1 MATSKH
7 LKGSSLLANP
17 IMMICPGSKTSNV
30 LKDNSRLVRCLNLH
44 LGVRINSFSPVQIRR
59 QVQYSRTLGHSK
71 DNRWLQ
77 ISVGE
82 TLSRINRH
90 LDKIKYHFRTM
101 DIRDSSKPSS
111 GLCGALLLW

>member
-1 MATSKH
+1 MATNRR
-7 LKGSSLLANP
+7 LRDSSLLASL
-17 IMMICPGSKTSNV
+17 IMMIGPGSKTSNV

-44 LGVRINSFSPVQIRR
+44 LEVQINSFSPVQIRHR
-59 QVQYSRTLGHSK
+59 VQYHRTLGHSK

-101 DIRDSSKPSS
+101 DIRDNSKASS
-111 GLCGALLLW
+111 G